1 MKFKVGD
8 KVVRT
13 ETCADGYT
21 VKQGNTYI
29 VQKIHKESGVIYL
42 EGVFDS
48 NGNLDWFN
56 PDNFELMKEN
66 TPKFKKG
73 DKVTIIGSPDN
84 IGIENVIIG
93 SCGIVTAEGVETSNL
108 LVQSEGCLN
117 TTKDFYFTPKSLK
130 HFEQKDKNYRHL
142 SPDTLIPISIDGV
155 ESEVPLGDLVH
166 AQALLGT
173 TDGFY
178 GGRMWEAIKDVIDP
192 KMYISFNYSNVQK
205 LEEQKVLFS
214 KFFLDPKKEQQKE
227 DIKKTILVKETELKE
242 LQNQLKELD

>member
-21 VKQGNTYI
+21 VKQGNIYT
-29 VQKIHKESGVIYL
+29 VQKVHKEAGVIYL
-42 EGVFDS
+42 EDVYNSD
-48 NGNLDWFN
+48 GNLDWFN
-56 PDNFELMKEN
+56 PDNFELVKEVEF

-73 DKVTIIGSPDN
+73 DKVKCVNKTM
-84 IGIENVIIG
+84 
-93 SCGIVTAEGVETSNL
+93 AEGVEIGGVYTIKNPKRAFFIDGKSIHIDL
-108 LVQSEGCLN
+108 EEVYS
-117 TTKDFYFTPKSLK
+117 TPKENV
-130 HFEQKDKNYRHL
+130 FELYEQEDKNYRHL

-214 KFFLDPKKEQQKE
+214 KYFIDPNKVKLKE
-227 DIKKTILVKETELKE
+227 DIKKNILAKETELKE

>member
-13 ETCADGYT
+13 ETCTNGYT
-21 VKQGNTYI
+21 VKQGNTYT
-29 VQKIHKESGVIYL
+29 VKKIHKESGVIYL
-42 EGVFDS
+42 EGIYNSD
-48 NGNLDWFN
+48 GNLDWFN
-56 PDNFELMKEN
+56 PDNFELVKEN

-73 DKVTIIGSPDN
+73 DKVTIIGAPDN

-117 TTKDFYFTPKSLK
+117 TTKYFYFTPKSLK

-166 AQALLGT
+166 ATALVG
-173 TDGFY
+173 
-178 GGRMWEAIKDVIDP
+178 EANGEHGYLLYKTLSKQFDSDSIVSESNTYPNNDVSEAQQKLLAKYFIDP
-192 KMYISFNYSNVQK
+192 K
-205 LEEQKVLFS
+205 
-214 KFFLDPKKEQQKE
+214 KE
-227 DIKKTILVKETELKE
+227 DIKKTILAKETELKE

>member
-1 MKFKVGD
+1 MGFKAGD
-8 KVVRT
+8 KVIRT
-13 ETCADGYT
+13 GLGSDQYT
-21 VKQGNTYI
+21 VQQGKTYT
-29 VQKIHKESGVIYL
+29 VHKVSVKSNVIFL

-48 NGNLDWFN
+48 DGNLDWFN
-56 PDNFELMKEN
+56 PDNFELVKEVF
-66 TPKFKKG
+66 TPKPKFKKG
-73 DKVTIIGSPDN
+73 DKVRCVGHTLASGVEIGGIYTIKNPKSHSVDGGMSYHVTLEGFDESTPN
-84 IGIENVIIG
+84 ENVL
-93 SCGIVTAEGVETSNL
+93 EL
-108 LVQSEGCLN
+108 
-117 TTKDFYFTPKSLK
+117 Y
-130 HFEQKDKNYRHL
+130 EQKDKNYRNL

-205 LEEQKVLFS
+205 SEEQKVLFS

-227 DIKKTILVKETELKE
+227 AIKKTILVKETELKE
-242 LQNQLKELD
+242 LQNKLKELD

>member
-21 VKQGNTYI
+21 VKQGNTYT
-29 VQKIHKESGVIYL
+29 VHKVSVEADIIFL
-42 EGVFDS
+42 EGIYNSD
-48 NGNLDWFN
+48 GNLDWFN
-56 PDNFELMKEN
+56 PDNFELVKCSEF
-66 TPKFKKG
+66 TLTTKFKKG
-73 DKVTIIGSPDN
+73 DKVKCVNKTM
-84 IGIENVIIG
+84 
-93 SCGIVTAEGVETSNL
+93 AEGVEIGGIYTIKNPKRAFFVDRKSIHVEL
-108 LVQSEGCLN
+108 EEVYS
-117 TTKDFYFTPKSLK
+117 TPNENV
-130 HFEQKDKNYRHL
+130 FELYEQEDKNYRHL

-155 ESEVPLGDLVH
+155 ENEIPLGDLVH

-192 KMYISFNYSNVQK
+192 KMYISFSYSNVQK

-227 DIKKTILVKETELKE
+227 DIKKNILAKETELKV
-242 LQNQLKELD
+242 LQNLLKELD

>member
-8 KVVRT
+8 KVIRT

-21 VKQGNTYI
+21 VQQGNTYT
-29 VQKIHKESGVIYL
+29 VQKVHQEAGVIYL
-42 EGVFDS
+42 EGVYNS
-48 NGNLDWFN
+48 EGNLDWFN
-56 PDNFELMKEN
+56 PDNFDLVKEVEF

-73 DKVTIIGSPDN
+73 DKVICVNRTLASGVKVGGIYTIKNPKEMSWDGGVSYHVNLEEVKSTPN
-84 IGIENVIIG
+84 ENV
-93 SCGIVTAEGVETSNL
+93 
-108 LVQSEGCLN
+108 
-117 TTKDFYFTPKSLK
+117 
-130 HFEQKDKNYRHL
+130 FELYDKKDKNYRHL

-155 ESEVPLGDLVH
+155 ESEVHLGDLVH